1 MAASNPRIGQTFQ
14 QAGISL
20 LAPAE
25 GLRLLQRVLQCS
37 CSAPVLAAHVQWP
50 QLLSRQ
56 QALPAIFSEVAAL
69 GQSSQQHSRL
79 LAAQSTLQ
87 QQVQQPAAVTQT
99 QPRTP
104 AADARQLLKQTL
116 HQMLGHD
123 IAEDEV
129 SRPSADACC
138 MSLGLLHGGQG
149 HVSMRCQ
156 TVVLLHHLRFP
167 PIADG
172 ECHAALDGGRH

>member
-1 MAASNPRIGQTFQ
+1 MRCSLTLHAAGLPSQSIQWGPWATGMAASNPRIGQTFQ

-69 GQSSQQHSRL
+69 DQSSQQRSRL
-79 LAAQSTLQ
+79 LAAQSDLQ
-87 QQVQQPAAVTQT
+87 QQVQQPAAATQV
-99 QPRTP
+99 QPMMSVP
-104 AADARQLLKQTL
+104 DARQLLKQTL

-129 SRPSADACC
+129 SVASAGACC
-138 MSLGLLHGGQG
+138 TSSRAPAWWTGT
-149 HVSMRCQ
+149 R
-156 TVVLLHHLRFP
+156 
-167 PIADG
+167 
-172 ECHAALDGGRH
+172 E